1 MAPQHGLQHWRGM
14 FAVRYPRFFLDF
26 TATSLH
32 ATSASVVDEAKRWF
46 ECATVIC
53 RFVPDGKAR
62 AEKVRENG

>member
-1 MAPQHGLQHWRGM
+1 ML
-14 FAVRYPRFFLDF
+14 AVRYPRFFLDF